1 MLKPLPGAGNTAE
14 EVGIRAHRGVDF
26 AVPLTFGSR
35 GPRYGPSPSPSGL
48 ADEVSRGLDQDV
60 ACGKLRRLLIEAFA
74 AV

>member
-1 MLKPLPGAGNTAE
+1 MKPLSGAGNTAE

-26 AVPLTFGSR
+26 AVPHTSGNR

-48 ADEVSRGLDQDV
+48 AVEGSRGLDQDV